1 MASTPDSDPSST
13 FTIAAGHK
21 NMQQLIQLRWLAVV
35 GQISTI
41 AIVSWGL
48 EIKLPLAGMLDVLA
62 CLIAFNI
69 ASQLRWHEQQSV
81 NNGELLLALLVDV
94 GSLTGQLYLSGGTV
108 NPFVSLY
115 LLQVILSAVLL
126 EGWATWLIV
135 GVTAACVA
143 GLALFAK
150 PLELPA
156 GHEDGIINI
165 YLEGLLLTFILN
177 ASLLVFFVS
186 RIMKNLR
193 VGAAQLADM
202 RQRAAEEEHI
212 VRMGLLASGAAHE
225 LGTPLATLAV
235 ILGDWRRMPEFGKN
249 LEMQEELSEMQTQ
262 IQRCKSI
269 VSGILLSAGEARGES
284 SVRTTINTFL
294 DALVTEWRHSRPVAE
309 FEFANRIGHDLPV
322 VSDEAL
328 KQTICNVL
336 DNALEA
342 SPAWLR
348 LEARTEEGA
357 LVIEVTDSGP
367 GFPEAMLNNFG
378 KPYQSS
384 KGRAGGGLG
393 LFLVVNVAR
402 TLGGKV
408 AAHNRPEGGAVVRIS
423 LPLSAIEYVEDPLH
437 DD

>member
-1 MASTPDSDPSST
+1 MASMSSNT
-13 FTIAAGHK
+13 DNLSYAAGHK

-35 GQISTI
+35 GQITTI
-41 AIVSWGL
+41 AVVTLGFD
-48 EIKLPLAGMLDVLA
+48 IKLPLAGMLDVLA

-69 ASQLRWHEQQSV
+69 ASQLRWHEQQV
-81 NNGELLLALLVDV
+81 VTNGELLLALLVDV
-94 GSLTGQLYLSGGTV
+94 GSLTGQLYLSGGTS
-108 NPFVSLY
+108 NPFISLY

-126 EGWATWLIV
+126 EGWATWVIV

-150 PLELPA
+150 PLVLPA
-156 GHEDGIINI
+156 GHEDGLLSV
-165 YLEGLLLTFILN
+165 YLEGLLLSFILN
-177 ASLLVFFVS
+177 ASLLVFFIT
-186 RIMKNLR
+186 RIMTNLR
-193 VGAAQLADM
+193 TSASKLSDM

-235 ILGDWRRMPEFGKN
+235 ILGDWKRMPEFSKN
-249 LEMQEELSEMQTQ
+249 DELLEEISEMQTQ
-262 IQRCKSI
+262 IKRCKSI

-284 SVRTTINTFL
+284 SVRTTIYTFL
-294 DALVTEWRHSRPVAE
+294 DELVAEWRHSRPVVSFE
-309 FEFANRIGHDLPV
+309 FENRIGGDLPV
-322 VSDEAL
+322 VFDEAL

-342 SPAWLR
+342 SPEWLR
-348 LEARTEEGA
+348 LEALREEDS
-357 LVIEVTDSGP
+357 LVLEVTDAGP
-367 GFPEAMLNNFG
+367 GFPEAMLNQFG

-384 KGRAGGGLG
+384 KGRPGGGLG

-408 AAHNRPEGGAVVRIS
+408 AARNRAEGGAAVRTT
-423 LPLSAIEYVEDPLH
+423 LPLSSIEYVEDRLH